1 MLQYDMWNAKP
12 TDLWDWNTLK
22 KKIEEHGVRNSLLIA
37 QMSDA
42 FMAQMLENNVSVEPY
57 TSNIYVIHAL
67 SKQFRIVK
75 PRLLR
80 DLIEKKLWDENICNK
95 IINNDGS
102 IQVNNYYLIY
112 LYTQIDFI

>member
-12 TDLWDWNTLK
+12 TDLWDWSILK

-42 FMAQMLENNVSVEPY
+42 FMAQMLENNISVEPY

-75 PRLLR
+75 PHLLR

-102 IQVNNYYLIY
+102 IQVNSYLIY
-112 LYTQIDFI
+112 LSYTR

>member
-1 MLQYDMWNAKP
+1 MWNAKP
-12 TDLWDWNTLK
+12 TDLWDWSTLK

-37 QMSDA
+37 QMSDT
-42 FMAQMLENNVSVEPY
+42 FMAQMLESNVSVEPY

-67 SKQFRIVK
+67 SKQFRIIK

-80 DLIEKKLWDENICNK
+80 DLIEKKLLDENICNE

-102 IQVNNYYLIY
+102 IQVNSYYLIY
-112 LYTQIDFI
+112 SYTNSMLLRYL

>member
-1 MLQYDMWNAKP
+1 MWTVQP
-12 TDLWDWNTLK
+12 TNLWDWSTLK
-22 KKIEEHGVRNSLLIA
+22 KKIEVHGVRNSLLIA

-42 FMAQMLENNVSVEPY
+42 FMAQMLENNISVEPY
-57 TSNIYVIHAL
+57 KSNIYMIHAL

-80 DLIEKKLWDENICNK
+80 DLIEKNLWDENMYNK

-102 IQVNNYYLIY
+102 IQVNSHYLI
-112 LYTQIDFI
+112 